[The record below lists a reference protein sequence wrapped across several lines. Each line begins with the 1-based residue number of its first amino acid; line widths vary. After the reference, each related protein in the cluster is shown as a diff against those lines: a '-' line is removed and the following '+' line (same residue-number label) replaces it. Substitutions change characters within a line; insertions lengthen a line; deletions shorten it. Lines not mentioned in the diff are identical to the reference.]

1 MKRAGKITMQT
12 IENIRVDELYQHPD
26 NPRRDL
32 GDLEELAD
40 SIKENGI
47 MQNLTVIK
55 GHYNN
60 IAWVDDGYTVLI
72 GHRRLAAAKM
82 AGLEK
87 VPCAEIEADRKEQ
100 VAIMLAENMQRE
112 DLTAS
117 EQAFGFQMMFDF
129 GCSAEDISQRTGFS
143 KSTVYHRLNMAKLD
157 KETLDTQTAELQLSI
172 KDLEA
177 LEQIKDIEKRNE
189 ILKEATNSSN
199 LHYLIKEA
207 VNDEKVQRLK
217 EILFK
222 RAEDEGIRPAP
233 EEYITNPFGSK
244 YKDVFSVYLK
254 PLSEE
259 DVENLK
265 FDYDGKTPEQ
275 LYYAERF
282 GTFRLIAKREKEK
295 EEKHE
300 LTPKEIWDRKRCE
313 KLKNL
318 FENVKAKVM
327 EMLKDQIEEKR
338 FVVEEGELKEAAE
351 FFFSNLQTTNNGI
364 TYISGKSPWNL
375 SADEREEYEEELK
388 EYSLESRIYMHAYE
402 VVKGN
407 WTGQLFGSGYYDEEN
422 AMKEMKIID
431 YLRRFGLSLNKEELE
446 MFLGTS
452 YLFGKEDPDE

>member
-32 GDLEELAD
+32 GDLEELAS

-72 GHRRLAAAKM
+72 GHRRLAAAKK

-112 DLTAS
+112 DLTAP

-157 KETLDTQTAELQLSI
+157 KETLDAQTAELQLSI

-207 VNDEKVQRLK
+207 VNEEKVQRLK

-233 EEYITNPFGSK
+233 EEYIMNPFGSK
-244 YKDVFSVYLK
+244 YKDVYSVFLK

-265 FDYDGKTPEQ
+265 FDYNGKIPEQ

-282 GTFRLIAKREKEK
+282 GTFRIIAEREKEK

-300 LTPKEIWDRKRCE
+300 LTPQEIWDRKRNE
-313 KLKNL
+313 KLRSIV
-318 FENVKAKVM
+318 ENVKAKVM
-327 EMLKDQIEEKR
+327 EMLKDQIETKR
-338 FVVEEGELKEAAE
+338 FVVEDGEFKEAAE
-351 FFFSNLQTTNNGI
+351 FYFDNFCATNNEI
-364 TYISGKSPWNL
+364 TYLSGKSPWNM
-375 SADEREEYEEELK
+375 SQDEREEYEEELK
-388 EYSLESRIYMHAYE
+388 DYSRESRIYMHVYE
-402 VVKGN
+402 HIKSN
-407 WTGQLFGSGYYDEEN
+407 WGSHMFSGGYYDESG
-422 AMKEMKIID
+422 AMRKMKIVD
-431 YLRRFGLSLNKEELE
+431 YLRKFGLSLDKEELE
-446 MFLGTS
+446 VFLGTS

>member
-72 GHRRLAAAKM
+72 GHRRLAAAKK

-129 GCSAEDISQRTGFS
+129 GCSAEDISQKTGFS

-157 KETLDTQTAELQLSI
+157 KDTLDTQTAELQLSI

-207 VNDEKVQRLK
+207 VNEEKVQRLK

-222 RAEDEGIRPAP
+222 RAEGEGIKPVP

-244 YKDVFSVYLK
+244 YKDVYSVFLK

-259 DVENLK
+259 DVENLE
-265 FDYDGKTPEQ
+265 FDYNGKTPEQ

-282 GTFRLIAKREKEK
+282 GTFRLIAEAEKVN
-295 EEKHE
+295 EEKKE
-300 LTPKEIWDRKRCE
+300 LTPQEIWNRKRNE
-313 KLKNL
+313 KLKSIV
-318 FENVKAKVM
+318 ENVKAKVM
-327 EMLKDQIEEKR
+327 EMLKDQIEIKS
-338 FVVEEGELKEAAE
+338 FVVEDGEFKEAAE
-351 FFFSNLQTTNNGI
+351 FYFDNFCATNNEI
-364 TYISGKSPWNL
+364 TYLSGKSPWNM
-375 SADEREEYEEELK
+375 SQDEREEYEEELK
-388 EYSLESRIYMHAYE
+388 DYSRESRIYMHVYE
-402 VVKGN
+402 HIKSN
-407 WTGQLFGSGYYDEEN
+407 WSSHMFSGGYYDESG
-422 AMKEMKIID
+422 AIREMKIVN
-431 YLRRFGLSLNKEELE
+431 YLRKFGLSLDKEELE
-446 MFLGTS
+446 VFLGTS